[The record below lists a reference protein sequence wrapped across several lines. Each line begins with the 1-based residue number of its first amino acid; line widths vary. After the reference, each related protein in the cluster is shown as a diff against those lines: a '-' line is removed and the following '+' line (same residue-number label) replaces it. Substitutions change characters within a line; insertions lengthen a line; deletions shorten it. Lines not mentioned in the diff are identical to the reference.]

1 MSDSSTPRFLQG
13 LFAFKGAGFETLA
26 VIDDSLTLTVPDGS
40 TLQAVYFRGGN
51 SSDEMITIALMH
63 GGKPVRYFP
72 IAAQGG
78 THVPLRLVED
88 FLEGAEISLAL
99 AAPTSA
105 SGTVVIDLG
114 VVEF

>member
-63 GGKPVRYFP
+63 DGKPVRYFP

-78 THVPLRLVED
+78 TCLLYTSPSPRDVE
-88 FLEGAEISLAL
+88 ESRM
-99 AAPTSA
+99 PSSA
-105 SGTVVIDLG
+105 
-114 VVEF
+114 